1 MKSVLEQSQIFGAK
15 VIESIEKYMTIS
27 NVTFMKTLELL
38 IRNEKDQTASSVCKK
53 RTNDIFFNKLE
64 SKLHKPT
71 FRNSSKIEETKENV
85 IGKIKLD
92 NK

>member
-1 MKSVLEQSQIFGAK
+1 
-15 VIESIEKYMTIS
+15 
-27 NVTFMKTLELL
+27 MKTLELL
-38 IRNEKDQTASSVCKK
+38 IQDEKDQAASFVCKK

-85 IGKIKLD
+85 LENIKLD